1 MNRISANIVK
11 DSINIDGDRITTF
24 ELVFPRFILAEL
36 NTHRVFSKNS
46 ASSRAIPFN
55 KMVKSA
61 METPF
66 IPIAFQE
73 HHKGMQGNNYLSG
86 IREKRAIKNWLRAR
100 DKAIETATNLYEAG
114 VTKQLCN
121 RILEP
126 FLYHKVLLTATEFNN
141 FFYLRCPRYTI
152 TDNDGGTFSF
162 KSKKEA
168 IEFFGEGHFL
178 NSIQKSLGDLTST
191 EWLMTNTGM
200 AEIHIMDLAE
210 KMYDALNESTPELIA
225 DGEWHI
231 PYSDN
236 MPEYSIEEAPLLTSE
251 KDMEFHKERTM
262 FVIKGDEV
270 IFAEKGTEKSH
281 TEYFGNVTDVVRGFV
296 LEDSVYT
303 YINNFTPIESEVV
316 KEYFQDTHSLFAGGK
331 DFFHYPYGVNWR
343 LMVAV
348 ARCARLSYQ
357 TIGDNP
363 KMDYKKDIELFNT
376 LKESEHLSPFE
387 HVAMATS
394 ISYLDKMSGKDLLT
408 QGFTRRDITNVC
420 SALTKNFR
428 GFVQYRTLLKNM

>member
-66 IPIAFQE
+66 IPIEFQKD
-73 HHKGMQGNNYLSG
+73 HKGMQGFEYLQNMK
-86 IREKRAIKNWLRAR
+86 REEAVKLWLEAR
-100 DKAIETATNLYEAG
+100 DAAVQCAVRLHEAG

-126 FLYHKVLLTATEFNN
+126 FLYHKVLLTATAFEN
-141 FFYLRCPRYTI
+141 FFKLRNPKYITSINSSGDKPVLYPSKSEVFKEYLNLGI
-152 TDNDGGTFSF
+152 QDKLENLSNLDWLTFN
-162 KSKKEA
+162 
-168 IEFFGEGHFL
+168 I
-178 NSIQKSLGDLTST
+178 
-191 EWLMTNTGM
+191 GM
-200 AEIHIMDLAE
+200 ADIHIMDLAE
-210 KMYDALNESTPELIA
+210 KMYDNYNTSKPVKLE

-236 MPEYSIEEAPLLTSE
+236 MPEYSIEEVPLLTSE
-251 KDMEFHKERTM
+251 KDVEFHKERTM
-262 FVIKGDEV
+262 FIIKGDEV

-281 TEYFGNVTDVVRGFV
+281 TEYFGDVTDVVRGCV
-296 LEDSVYT
+296 LGEDVYT
-303 YINNFTPIESEVV
+303 YINQFTPVESKVA
-316 KEYFQDTHSLFAGGK
+316 KEYFGETYRLNAGGK
-331 DFFHYPYGVNWR
+331 DFFNYPYGKNWR
-343 LMVAV
+343 LMIAV

-387 HVAMATS
+387 HVARASS
-394 ISYLDKMSGKDLLT
+394 IEYFRSRMELEGIVNELTDSGVSTL
-408 QGFTRRDITNVC
+408 C
-420 SALTKNFR
+420 SGLTKNFR
-428 GFVQYRTLLKNM
+428 GFVQYRTFLENM

>member
-1 MNRISANIVK
+1 MNLISAKIIK
-11 DSINIDGDRITTF
+11 DSVNICDDRITTF

-55 KMVKSA
+55 KMVKSV
-61 METPF
+61 MENPF
-66 IPIAFQE
+66 IPIAFQRD
-73 HHKGMQGNNYLSG
+73 HRGMQGVEYITEQDELLTATG
-86 IREKRAIKNWLRAR
+86 EWIAAR
-100 DKAIETATNLYEAG
+100 DEAVSSATTLNKSG

-126 FLYHKVLLTATEFNN
+126 FLYHKVLLTSTEFNN

-152 TDNDGGTFSF
+152 TDNDGDTFSF

-210 KMYDALNESTPELIA
+210 KMYDALNESTPELLA

-236 MPEYSIEEAPLLTSE
+236 MPEYSAEGEPLSTTSDE
-251 KDMEFHKERTM
+251 DKEFHKNRHM
-262 FVIKGDEV
+262 FIIRDGK
-270 IFAEKGTEKSH
+270 IRFAECRTELSH
-281 TEYFGNVTDVVRGFV
+281 TEYFGDITDIVRGFV
-296 LEDSVYT
+296 IGSEVYT
-303 YINNFTPIESEVV
+303 YINQFTPVESDEAR
-316 KEYFQDTHSLFAGGK
+316 EYFGAGYNLYAGAK
-331 DFFHYPYGVNWR
+331 GLFHYEYGMDWR
-343 LMVAV
+343 LMISV

-357 TIGDNP
+357 TIGDTP
-363 KMDYKKDIELFNT
+363 SIDYKKDMELFNT
-376 LKESEHLSPFE
+376 LKDSQHWSPFE
-387 HVAMATS
+387 HVAAASS
-394 ISYLDKMSGKDLLT
+394 IMDMDSVLDSRNFN
-408 QGFTRRDITNVC
+408 GFIQCRSLFD
-420 SALTKNFR
+420 
-428 GFVQYRTLLKNM
+428 GQ

>member
-1 MNRISANIVK
+1 MNRISANIIK

-36 NTHRVFSKNS
+36 NTHRVFTKNS

-66 IPIAFQE
+66 IPIEFQKD
-73 HHKGMQGNNYLSG
+73 HKGMQGFEYLQDME
-86 IREKRAIKNWLRAR
+86 REDAVRLWLGAR
-100 DKAIETATNLYEAG
+100 NAAVQHAVKLHEAG

-126 FLYHKVLLTATEFNN
+126 FLYHKVLLTATAFEN
-141 FFYLRCPRYTI
+141 FFKLRCPYYT
-152 TDNDGGTFSF
+152 TPVGGKDEFGKPF
-162 KSKKEA
+162 IYHSKKEVLSGHSNPIN
-168 IEFFGEGHFL
+168 IEKLENF
-178 NSIQKSLGDLTST
+178 STIDWLTI
-191 EWLMTNTGM
+191 NKGM

-210 KMYDALNESTPELIA
+210 KMYDSYNTSKPVKLE

-236 MPEYSIEEAPLLTSE
+236 MPEYLVEETSLLPSE
-251 KDMEFHKERTM
+251 KDIDFHKERTV
-262 FVIKGDEV
+262 FIVKEGEV
-270 IFAEKGTEKSH
+270 IFTKKGTEKFN
-281 TEYFGNVTDVVRGFV
+281 TEYFGDLTDTVRGFV
-296 LEDSVYT
+296 IGNDVYT
-303 YINNFTPIESEVV
+303 YINQFTPVESNEVR
-316 KEYFQDTHSLFAGGK
+316 EYFWGDYNLYAGAK

-428 GFVQYRTLLKNM
+428 GFVQYRTLLENI

>member
-66 IPIAFQE
+66 IPIEFQKD
-73 HHKGMQGNNYLSG
+73 HKGMQGVEYLQG
-86 IREKRAIKNWLRAR
+86 MEREEAVKLWLEAR
-100 DKAIETATNLYEAG
+100 DAAVKQAVKLNEAG

-126 FLYHKVLLTATEFNN
+126 FLYHKVLLTATAFKN
-141 FFYLRCPRYTI
+141 FFKLRCPNYT
-152 TDNDGGTFSF
+152 TPVGGKDGFGKPFIYH
-162 KSKKEA
+162 SKKEVLSGHSNPIN
-168 IEFFGEGHFL
+168 IEKLENF
-178 NSIQKSLGDLTST
+178 STIDWLTI
-191 EWLMTNTGM
+191 NKGM

-210 KMYDALNESTPELIA
+210 KMYDNYNTSKPVKLE

-236 MPEYSIEEAPLLTSE
+236 MPEYSIEEVPLLTSE
-251 KDMEFHKERTM
+251 KDIEFHKERTM
-262 FVIKGDEV
+262 FIIKGDEV

-281 TEYFGNVTDVVRGFV
+281 TEYFGDLTDIVRGFV

-331 DFFHYPYGVNWR
+331 DFFHYPYGINWR
-343 LMVAV
+343 LVIAV

-363 KMDYKKDIELFNT
+363 KMDYKKDLELFNT

-394 ISYLDKMSGKDLLT
+394 ISYLDKMSDKELLT
-408 QGFTRRDITNVC
+408 KGFTRRDITNVC

-428 GFVQYRTLLKNM
+428 GFVQYRTLLENM